1 VYLYSSLPDDPRL
14 MPEIGNGHVATVIQS
29 DTICMNGLYNGA
41 NTSSSRARIPS
52 LVSFTVDSVQPNPG
66 NFTKKYVLDMKNGVF
81 REKFHS
87 EYVDLEVRTYAHRLV
102 SRVFVVAVDINQI
115 KPLADNITINYHLNT
130 GQPST
135 DIRLAP
141 PVCKNYAWYTGET
154 VEAEYPDIKP
164 TTPVVIVYDQF
175 NPLSIPSF
183 LSGVTAYWFVSIGV
197 NLTEAQFYYEK
208 AQDLFTNGSIYS
220 SHVKAWEEL
229 WNNGRIDVEGN
240 RNLSTSIYSSLYY
253 LLSSVP
259 SHPDQYNWPFMGMA
273 PGGLAHGTMGDDYAG
288 HVFWDQDTW
297 MFPSI
302 MLLHSTIG
310 KILVQSRLDKLTT
323 ARLLAKYRGFPG
335 AVFPWESAY
344 TGLPTSTS
352 ETCSINEI
360 HISADVS
367 LALRQY
373 LFLTNDS
380 DFLEH
385 GGADTLI
392 DLATFWVARV
402 TVNPDTKLY
411 EIHDVMGPD
420 EYHYHINNSAYT
432 NTAARLAIETGV
444 TAMIRRGQ
452 SPPSHWTDIINNMY
466 IPLDNQYQYH
476 PEYDGYSRGTVVK
489 QADVILLGF
498 PLMAQTSTI
507 VTQNDLKYYASVTL
521 SGPAM
526 TWGMFAVNWLEQGDS
541 MTANKYFYKQFGNI
555 RPPFNVWTENADGS
569 GAVNFHTG
577 MGGYLQSILFGYGG
591 IRVLEDRLNFDP
603 QLMSSVISWNIT
615 GLDYG
620 GNSFD
625 MKFDRENMFITL
637 TKSQHP
643 VAVYLYG
650 SKTQESCILHQ
661 TQTFL
666 RQKAAFI
673 KL

>member
-1 VYLYSSLPDDPRL
+1 
-14 MPEIGNGHVATVIQS
+14 
-29 DTICMNGLYNGA
+29 MNGLYNG
-41 NTSSSRARIPS
+41 TSIKSHRARIPAYINIGI
-52 LVSFTVDSVQPNPG
+52 DSIEQSTPFVYLFVLPG
-66 NFTKKYVLDMKNGVF
+66 MFQEILLYDKVRVEIQTYCH
-81 REKFHS
+81 RE
-87 EYVDLEVRTYAHRLV
+87 Y
-102 SRVFVVAVDINQI
+102 SRVLVVSVEVERMGSSKEDLTVKLKTSPGLI
-115 KPLADNITINYHLNT
+115 
-130 GQPST
+130 SE
-135 DIRLAP
+135 DIRFKLIKCVDR
-141 PVCKNYAWYTGET
+141 VCSKTGET
-154 VEAEYPDIKP
+154 MEAEYPDSKP
-164 TTPVVIVYDQF
+164 TIPVSIVYDEISDIVLTSNIHVLTVYYF
-175 NPLSIPSF
+175 MSC
-183 LSGVTAYWFVSIGV
+183 GVSIGET
-197 NLTEAQFYYEK
+197 NRSYDRAIKAFEAGTLVE
-208 AQDLFTNGSIYS
+208 D
-220 SHVKAWEEL
+220 HVKAWEEL

-259 SHPDQYNWPFMGMA
+259 SHPDQYNWPFMGMS
-273 PGGLAHGTMGDDYAG
+273 PTGLAHGVDEDVDYAG

-323 ARLLAKYRGFPG
+323 ARLLAKYRGLPG

-344 TGLPTSTS
+344 TGLPTSNCPN
-352 ETCSINEI
+352 CSRYEI

-385 GGADTLI
+385 GGTDTLM
-392 DLATFWVARV
+392 DLATFWAARV
-402 TVNPDTKLY
+402 TLNPDTKLY
-411 EIHDVMGPD
+411 EIHEVMGPD
-420 EYHYHINNSAYT
+420 EWHFPVNNSAYT

-476 PEYDGYSRGTVVK
+476 PEYDRYSRGTNVK
-489 QADVILLGF
+489 QADVILLGY
-498 PLMAQTSTI
+498 PLMDKTLTKDVQE
-507 VTQNDLKYYASVTL
+507 NDLNYYAQVTPR
-521 SGPAM
+521 GPAM
-526 TWGMFAVNWLEQGDS
+526 TWSMFAINFLEVGNS
-541 MTANKYFYKQFGNI
+541 TLAEKYFIKQSDNI
-555 RPPFNVWTENADGS
+555 LPPFNVWTENADGS

-603 QLMSSVISWNIT
+603 QLMSSVASWNIT

-643 VAVYLYG
+643 VAVYLYHTQAQEQCFPH
-650 SKTQESCILHQ
+650 KTLSYP
-661 TQTFL
+661 
-666 RQKAAFI
+666 RQKAAF
-673 KL
+673 KLLPVIEIV